1 MTARTNRPLS
11 SVDGPRRPSARRR
24 LVAAAAVALTGS
36 LLLTACGDQT
46 DEGGESGGDTESK
59 SSEAPLFDR
68 LPKDIQS
75 AGVIK
80 VGSDIAYAP
89 VEFYDENDEIA
100 GIDPDLGEA
109 LGEQLGVEFEFGNGT
124 FDGLITGL
132 NSGRHDII
140 MSAMT
145 DTKQRQ
151 EGLDDKGE
159 KVGEGVDFVD
169 YFRAG
174 STILVK
180 KGNPE
185 GIKSLDDL
193 CGETVAL
200 QRGTANEALAETQ
213 SEKCDKPIKIL
224 AFDKDTEALLQVK
237 QGRAVADINDYPVAA
252 YNAKTSGGGE
262 DFEVVGDQID
272 AAPYG
277 IAVSKENTQLRDAIK
292 AALDAI
298 IDNGEYQKVLEKWEV
313 AGAGVEEATVNG
325 GE

>member
-1 MTARTNRPLS
+1 MTARTDRPLP
-11 SVDGPRRPSARRR
+11 SVEGSRRPSARRR
-24 LVAAAAVALTGS
+24 LAAAAAVAITGS

-46 DEGGESGGDTESK
+46 DEGGKGGGGEAK
-59 SSEAPLFDR
+59 SSEAPLFDK

-100 GIDPDLGEA
+100 GIDPDIAEA
-109 LGEQLGVEFEFGNGT
+109 LEKQLGVELEFGNGT

-185 GIKSLDDL
+185 GIKSLEDL

-200 QRGTANEALAETQ
+200 QRGTANEELAETQ

-277 IAVSKENTQLRDAIK
+277 IAVSKENTELRDAIK

-298 IDNGEYQKVLEKWEV
+298 IENGEYQKVLEKWEV
-313 AGAGVEEATVNG
+313 TDAGVEEATVNG
-325 GE
+325 GK